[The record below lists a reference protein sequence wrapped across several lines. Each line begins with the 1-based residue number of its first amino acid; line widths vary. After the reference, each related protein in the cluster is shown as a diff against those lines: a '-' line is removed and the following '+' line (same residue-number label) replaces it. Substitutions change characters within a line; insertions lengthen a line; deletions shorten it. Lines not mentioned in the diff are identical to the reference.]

1 MKTIL
6 DTTFTEYFR
15 PESKGHAEYY
25 KMKNVS
31 EERWLNDII
40 KIKGYLTLEKLSEV
54 LQVYITPDEIDDTKV
69 LRYEPGKILRVNRKQ
84 VDTDV
89 YKISFTYE
97 EGKAN
102 ENH

>member
-15 PESKGHAEYY
+15 HEWVGEYY
-25 KMKNVS
+25 EMKKEA

-40 KIKGYLTLEKLSEV
+40 KSKGYLTLEKLSEV
-54 LQVYITPDEIDDTKV
+54 LNAYITPDEIDDTEV

-97 EGKAN
+97 E
-102 ENH
+102 ENNGNA

>member
-15 PESKGHAEYY
+15 HEWVDEYR
-25 KMKNVS
+25 KMQNEA

-40 KIKGYLTLEKLSEV
+40 KSKGYLTLEKLSET
-54 LQVYITPDEIDDTKV
+54 LRAYITPDEIDDTKV
-69 LRYEPGKILRVNRKQ
+69 LRYEPGKILRVNRTQ

-97 EGKAN
+97 EVNNGN
-102 ENH
+102 D

>member
-15 PESKGHAEYY
+15 QESEGHAEHY
-25 KMKNVS
+25 KMKNAA

-40 KIKGYLTLEKLSEV
+40 ESKGYLTLEKLSEV
-54 LQVYITPDEIDDTKV
+54 LNAYITPDEIDDTKV
-69 LRYEPGKILRVNRKQ
+69 LRYEPGKILRVKRRR
-84 VDTDV
+84 VDTNV

-97 EGKAN
+97 EEKAN
-102 ENH
+102 ENY